1 MEDTRNLRYL
11 GECLSNFFN
20 CPLTR
25 EVFPAIGN
33 LTLMFP
39 IVVLPICI
47 SIRFDCLMCCLY
59 LYLFCIRIYAS
70 LGKSYSLLYF

>member
-1 MEDTRNLRYL
+1 MEGTRNFRYL

-33 LTLMFP
+33 LTLMFL
-39 IVVLPICI
+39 IVVLPIWWI
-47 SIRFDCLMCCLY
+47 SIRFDCFMGCL
-59 LYLFCIRIYAS
+59 
-70 LGKSYSLLYF
+70 